1 MNDTAHKYFY
11 MNKILLLLFLI
22 SIFSSCNQ
30 NKTESKELKTESSD
44 PALDS
49 ARAGIEK
56 ALADHIAAD
65 LKGDALAGA
74 AVFDDAG
81 VMIEDGK
88 PPVIGRAALDS
99 TEVEN
104 FKLFKVSELTHTIDG
119 LSLQGDKAFQL
130 GTVRG
135 KFILNADKSV
145 IDINSKYMATWKKQ
159 KDENWRIHYFVYY
172 P

>member
-1 MNDTAHKYFY
+1 MKQ
-11 MNKILLLLFLI
+11 LLFIAVII
-22 SIFSSCNQ
+22 SVIACNQ
-30 NKTESKELKTESSD
+30 NKTERKETKSETIN

-56 ALADHIAAD
+56 ALAAHIAAD

-74 AVFDDAG
+74 AVFDDDG

-88 PPVIGRAALDS
+88 SPVIGRAGLDS
-99 TEVEN
+99 SEVEN
-104 FKLFKVSELTHTIDG
+104 FKIFKVSELSHTIDG

-130 GTVRG
+130 GTVKG
-135 KFILNADKSV
+135 KFIMNTDNSILDV
-145 IDINSKYMATWKKQ
+145 NSKYMATWKKQ
-159 KDENWRIHYFVYY
+159 KDGSWRIHYFVYY

>member
-1 MNDTAHKYFY
+1 MK
-11 MNKILLLLFLI
+11 KLLFIAAII
-22 SIFSSCNQ
+22 SVIACNQ
-30 NKTESKELKTESSD
+30 INTEGKELKTEVSN

-56 ALADHIAAD
+56 ALAAHITAD

-81 VMIEDGK
+81 IMIEDGK
-88 PPVIGRAALDS
+88 PPIIGRAALDS
-99 TEVEN
+99 SEVEN
-104 FKLFKVSELTHTIDG
+104 FKIFKVSELAHTIDG

-130 GTVRG
+130 GTVKG
-135 KFILNADKSV
+135 KFIMNADNFV
-145 IDINSKYMATWKKQ
+145 MDVNSKYMATWKKQ
-159 KDENWRIHYFVYY
+159 KDGSWRIHYFVYY

>member
-1 MNDTAHKYFY
+1 MKQ
-11 MNKILLLLFLI
+11 LLFIAAII
-22 SIFSSCNQ
+22 SVIACNQ
-30 NKTESKELKTESSD
+30 NNTENKEVKTEAIN

-56 ALADHIAAD
+56 AWAAHIAAD

-88 PPVIGRAALDS
+88 APVTGRTALDS
-99 TEVEN
+99 VEIEN
-104 FKLFKVSELTHTIDG
+104 FKIFKVSEIVHTIDG
-119 LSLQGDKAFQL
+119 LGLQGDKAFQL
-130 GTVRG
+130 GTVKG
-135 KFILNADKSV
+135 KFIMNADKSV
-145 IDINSKYMATWKKQ
+145 IDVNSKYMASWKKQ
-159 KDENWRIHYFVYY
+159 NDGSWRIHYFVYY